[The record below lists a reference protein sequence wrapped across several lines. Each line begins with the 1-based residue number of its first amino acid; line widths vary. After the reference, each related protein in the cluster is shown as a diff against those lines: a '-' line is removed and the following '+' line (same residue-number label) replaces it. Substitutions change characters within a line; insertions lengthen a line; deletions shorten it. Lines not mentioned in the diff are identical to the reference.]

1 VTIPVE
7 HRLAG
12 FDRRTFR
19 PALIVLAVGL
29 VLVYGLQA
37 LDAALPWHNEI
48 RAGDVLDLGAGAT
61 AVPPVGWELE
71 DGSLTGTGTG
81 AVGPASVEVRL
92 ASGGAVIQM
101 QGTTFAGTAAAF
113 LDQVQRSQGGQPAA
127 MSASRGSLTTSAG
140 LVGVVQSR
148 TGPSGDVIQAAFK
161 MATGT
166 ATVIEAAPALLV
178 EVRTAPGQFDQEQ
191 VTTFL
196 RSITPEVTR

>member
-1 VTIPVE
+1 MTIPVE

-19 PALIVLAVGL
+19 PALIVLAVAV
-29 VLVYGLQA
+29 VLIYGLQA
-37 LDAALPWHNEI
+37 LNAALPWHNEI

-71 DGSLTGTGTG
+71 DGSLTGSST
-81 AVGPASVEVRL
+81 VGPTGLEVRL

-166 ATVIEAAPALLV
+166 SAVIDAAPALLV
-178 EVRTAPGQFDQEQ
+178 EARTAPGQFDQEQ
-191 VTTFL
+191 VSTFL

>member
-1 VTIPVE
+1 MTIPVE

-19 PALIVLAVGL
+19 PALIVLAVAV
-29 VLVYGLQA
+29 VLIYGLQA

-71 DGSLTGTGTG
+71 NGSLTGTGT
-81 AVGPASVEVRL
+81 AGPTGLDVRL
-92 ASGGAVIQM
+92 VSGGAVIQM
-101 QGTTFAGTAAAF
+101 QGTTFAGTAAGF

-148 TGPSGDVIQAAFK
+148 TGPSGDVIEAAFK

-166 ATVIEAAPALLV
+166 SAVIDAAPALLV

-191 VTTFL
+191 VSTFL